1 MSFHPRSSAIRTR
14 TFGFF
19 ANAPDKVTHPKN
31 DKCIEFLQLKNQHK
45 NLHFFLLWY
54 ILTTNLKKEIKKN
67 VSDKHELELNFNKK
81 DSERREVGLLH
92 VYYKRLEERAT

>member
-1 MSFHPRSSAIRTR
+1 ME
-14 TFGFF
+14 
-19 ANAPDKVTHPKN
+19 
-31 DKCIEFLQLKNQHK
+31 KC
-45 NLHFFLLWY
+45 

-92 VYYKRLEERAT
+92 VYYKRLEERDGPRDVMFS